1 MAYEPTCSSPS
12 PSSDIFFGLE
22 NAGNQSNGGRAND
35 LIINHTC
42 KFKNKTIDV
51 MSEELQTIDSDT
63 GIVFSAFREAIS
75 DVPPSEAQLSLDT
88 YYSLSDYTASDDT
101 QVSWLCVV
109 SVRDIIIYIF
119 VYRTYCLFSKNRVIV
134 LLLNRLSISYCLD
147 VFPLFLSS
155 ARLATRREGCRSRKG
170 EQHVVVGGS

>member
-1 MAYEPTCSSPS
+1 MCVEMVQLQSNLSKRLYSLFEFLLLRKRLSLGEVDGIRSHLLLPFTEFRHFLL
-12 PSSDIFFGLE
+12 FFGLE

-101 QVSWLCVV
+101 QVYGCVSCLCAI
-109 SVRDIIIYIF
+109 SLYLSTG
-119 VYRTYCLFSKNRVIV
+119 RTVCFQKIG
-134 LLLNRLSISYCLD
+134 LLSC
-147 VFPLFLSS
+147 F
-155 ARLATRREGCRSRKG
+155 
-170 EQHVVVGGS
+170 